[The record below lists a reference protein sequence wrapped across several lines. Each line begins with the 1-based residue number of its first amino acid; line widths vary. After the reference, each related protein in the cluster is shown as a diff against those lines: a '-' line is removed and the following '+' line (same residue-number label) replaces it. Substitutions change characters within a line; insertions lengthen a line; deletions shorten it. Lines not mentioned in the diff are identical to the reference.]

1 MKKTILLM
9 GMAFIFG
16 TSALQA
22 QTSSAK
28 KATTT
33 KKAAPTEEELKK
45 IFDERFAEIL
55 NLVTVASKDSAAGVA
70 TGLFGT
76 KKEFGV
82 YPVNKG
88 KSLPYTSQEE
98 YTFYS
103 RWEYRA
109 EFGKFK
115 PGQEAEQQAM
125 EEKITKLVQDNISK
139 TDWKQVTTTGKNDEK
154 TKELLHYNN
163 LKGMNHIR
171 LKVSKRS
178 SGNVIILTW
187 N

>member
-1 MKKTILLM
+1 MKKTMLLL
-9 GMAFIFG
+9 AFVA
-16 TSALQA
+16 ALGATDAQA
-22 QTSSAK
+22 QTGGTK
-28 KATTT
+28 KTATA
-33 KKAAPTEEELKK
+33 KKAAPTEEELKQT
-45 IFDERFAEIL
+45 FDERFAEIL
-55 NLVTVASKDSAAGVA
+55 NLVTVASKDSAAGLA
-70 TGLFGT
+70 TGLFNA

-88 KSLPYTSQEE
+88 KSLPYTTKEE

-115 PGQEAEQQAM
+115 PEQEAEQLAM
-125 EEKITKLVQDNISK
+125 EEKIARLVQDNISK
-139 TDWKQVTTTGKNDEK
+139 TSWKQVTTTAKNDEK

-163 LKGMNHIR
+163 IKGGNHIR

-178 SGNVIILTW
+178 TGNVIILTW
-187 N
+187 D

>member
-1 MKKTILLM
+1 
-9 GMAFIFG
+9 MALAVIFG
-16 TSALQA
+16 GANLQA

-28 KATTT
+28 KATTA
-33 KKAAPTEEELKK
+33 KKAAPTEEELQKT
-45 IFDERFAEIL
+45 FDERFAEIL

-70 TGLFGT
+70 TGLFGS
-76 KKEFGV
+76 KPEFGV

-88 KSLPYTSQEE
+88 KSLPYATNEE

-115 PGQEAEQQAM
+115 PGQEAQQSAM
-125 EEKITKLVQDNISK
+125 EEKITKLIQDNISK
-139 TDWKQVTTTGKNDEK
+139 TNWKQVTTTGKNDDK

-178 SGNVIILTW
+178 TGNVIILTW
-187 N
+187 S

>member
-1 MKKTILLM
+1 
-9 GMAFIFG
+9 MALAITFG
-16 TSALQA
+16 ATSVQA

-28 KATTT
+28 KPSSA
-33 KKAAPTEEELKK
+33 KKAAPTEEELQKT
-45 IFDERFAEIL
+45 FDERFAEIL

-88 KSLPYTSQEE
+88 KNLPYTTKEE

-115 PGQEAEQQAM
+115 PEQEAQQLAM
-125 EEKITKLVQDNISK
+125 EEKITKLVQDNIAK
-139 TDWKQVTTTGKNDEK
+139 TNWKQVTTTGKNDDK

-163 LKGMNHIR
+163 LKGGNHIR

-178 SGNVIILTW
+178 TGNVIILTW
-187 N
+187 D

>member
-9 GMAFIFG
+9 ALAAVFG
-16 TSALQA
+16 GASVNA
-22 QTSSAK
+22 QTSVAK

-33 KKAAPTEEELKK
+33 KKAAPSDEELKK

-70 TGLFGT
+70 TGLFSA
-76 KKEFGV
+76 KKEYGV

-88 KSLPYTSQEE
+88 KSLPYTTQEE

-115 PGQEAEQQAM
+115 PEQEAQQLAM
-125 EEKITKLVQDNISK
+125 EEKITQLVKENITK
-139 TDWKQVTTTGKNDEK
+139 TTWKQVTTTAKNDDK

-163 LKGMNHIR
+163 LKGGNHIR

-178 SGNVIILTW
+178 TGNVIILTW
-187 N
+187 D